1 MKAHATAEVHESAN
15 IGENLI
21 IWANS
26 EVRERVQIGNDVSI
40 GRNVY
45 IGPGVVIGDGV
56 RIQNNACIYEPSQIG
71 KNVFIGPNV
80 VLTNDKNPR
89 LLLSGGTQKINGNWK
104 PQPVIVENNVSLGA
118 NTTCIAGVRIGAWSM
133 VGASSVVTKDIPNY
147 SLAHGN
153 PAKIIHRIDEFGEK
167 LSVITHTEF
176 YSQNQNKYF
185 RLIENSNLVIL

>member
-1 MKAHATAEVHESAN
+1 MKAHLTAEIHGSAN

-21 IWANS
+21 IWAYS
-26 EVRERVQIGNDVSI
+26 EVREGVQIGNNVSI

-71 KNVFIGPNV
+71 NNVFIGPNV
-80 VLTNDKNPR
+80 VLTNDKFPR
-89 LLLSGGTQKINGNWK
+89 LLLSDGKRKTNGNWE
-104 PQPVIVENNVSLGA
+104 PQPVIVESNVSLGA
-118 NTTCIAGVRIGAWSM
+118 NTTCIAGVRIGSWSM

-153 PAKIIHRIDEFGEK
+153 PAKIIHRIDELGEK
-167 LSVITHTEF
+167 LSVVTNTEF
-176 YSQNQNKYF
+176 YSQNQDKYF
-185 RLIENSNLVIL
+185 KLSENSNLVTL